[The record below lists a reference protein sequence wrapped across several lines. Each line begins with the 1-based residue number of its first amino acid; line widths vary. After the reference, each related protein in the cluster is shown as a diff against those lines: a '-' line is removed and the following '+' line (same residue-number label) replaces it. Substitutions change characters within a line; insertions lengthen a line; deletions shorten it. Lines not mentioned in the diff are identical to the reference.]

1 MNILHINTTSHSGG
15 AAKAMQRLHD
25 ELLAHKHQSE
35 IIAGRNNLPGEP
47 HIHLMSDMISPYQ
60 TNLRVIQSWL
70 GSRLEDLLGLHPWT
84 NRPTLNLPKTKLYE
98 WADIID
104 LRNLHGGYINL
115 WVLPG
120 LSRGKPVVWRL
131 PDVWALTGYC
141 AYPYDCKKW
150 KDGCYDCPL
159 LKGEGRLLVEPKPPP
174 RWDGTRRVWLAKQ
187 KIYLKSKLHIVVN
200 SEWMRKKVN
209 QGILRDSLSVSV
221 ISNGVD
227 LDIYKPIDKQKA
239 REKLGLPPNE
249 TVLLWGAASLGNLR
263 KGYSYTARATELIQN
278 KGKIEPLLITMGNEK
293 RMDEKYP
300 LGKVEHFGF
309 VKDPASQALMYNA
322 ADLFLCSTLADAQ
335 PQTAVE
341 SLACG
346 TPVIAYDIGP
356 MPELIQDGK
365 TGFIA
370 PDVSVES
377 LAATL
382 EEVLE
387 DPEQLVEMGRSCRKE
402 AEKKYDLSK
411 QSKKYIDLYEN
422 ILTGKTE
429 KKI

>member
-1 MNILHINTTSHSGG
+1 
-15 AAKAMQRLHD
+15 MQRLHD
-25 ELLAHKHQSE
+25 ELLAQKHQSE

-47 HIHLMSDMISPYQ
+47 HIHLMSDVISPYQ
-60 TNLRVIQSWL
+60 TKLRVIQSWL

-115 WVLPG
+115 WGLPG
-120 LSRGKPVVWRL
+120 LSREKPVVWRL
-131 PDVWALTGYC
+131 PDLWALTGYC
-141 AYPYDCKKW
+141 AYPYDCTKW
-150 KDGCYDCPL
+150 EDCCHDCPL
-159 LKGEGRLLVEPKPPP
+159 LKGQGRLLVEPKPPP

-209 QGILRDSLSVSV
+209 QGILRDSLSVNV

-227 LDIYKPIDKQKA
+227 LDIYRPIDKQKA
-239 REKLGLPPNE
+239 RERLGLPADD
-249 TVLLWGAASLGNLR
+249 TILLWGAASLGNLR
-263 KGYSYTARATELIQN
+263 KGYSYTAQAMKLIQN
-278 KGKIEPLLITMGNEK
+278 NGKIEPLLITMGNEK

-300 LGKVEHFGF
+300 LGKVKYYGF
-309 VKDPASQALMYNA
+309 IEDPARQALMYSA

-377 LAATL
+377 FAATL

-387 DPEQLVEMGRSCRKE
+387 DPEQLAEMGRSCRKE

-411 QSKKYIDLYEN
+411 QTKKYIDLYEN